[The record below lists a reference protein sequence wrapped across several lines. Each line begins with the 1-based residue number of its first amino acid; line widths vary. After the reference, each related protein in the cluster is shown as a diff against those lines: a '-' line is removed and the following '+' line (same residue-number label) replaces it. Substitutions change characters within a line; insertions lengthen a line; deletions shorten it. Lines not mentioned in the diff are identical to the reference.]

1 MSEARRLFEVVFE
14 GHFDAV
20 LRFASARAEP
30 EAAKDA
36 TAETFLA
43 AWRGFS
49 ELPAEPRGWLL
60 AVCRRKLADHYRAA
74 GRRGRLAELLAASP
88 PAEHPDVADSLVER
102 ARVRAAFGRLRPAD
116 QELLRLLAW
125 DGITHRNAAEAL
137 VCSAAALAVRLHR
150 ARRRLREALAAGE
163 LTGGLEYRGDIAA
176 LSPAEESPC
185 S

>member
-43 AWRGFS
+43 AWRSFD
-49 ELPAEPRGWLL
+49 ELPTQPRGWLL
-60 AVCRRKLADHYRAA
+60 AVCRRKLADQYRAA
-74 GRRGRLAELLAASP
+74 GRRGSLAELLAADLKTT
-88 PAEHPDVADSLVER
+88 EPDHGEVVVER
-102 ARVRAAFGRLRPAD
+102 DRVRAAFARLRPAD